1 MKKFIVL
8 FLLLSSVNYFAQFNE
23 PRISA
28 KKTFHDF
35 GTVVEGQVVNTNFEI
50 SNSGSADL
58 VINNVQASCGCTAAQ
73 PDKNVLKPGEKTSIK
88 VEFNSANRLGPQDKS
103 VYVMTNDPKNQNFVL
118 KFTCVV
124 VQKSES
130 KAIEVKVPKL
140 KLSKNQH
147 DFGKVE
153 EGKLVEVKIGLK
165 NTGKGIL
172 EITEVKS
179 SCGCTAALVSSKKL
193 NPGEN
198 GNIRIELDTAN
209 REGVFTRTV
218 TIYSNDPT
226 APNQVITLT
235 ANIQKR
241 KQ

>member
-1 MKKFIVL
+1 MKKTIL
-8 FLLLSSVNYFAQFNE
+8 FLIIFLVGNSFAQFNE

-28 KKTFHDF
+28 KKTLHDF
-35 GTVVEGQVVNTNFEI
+35 GIVVEGQVVKTFFEI

-58 VINNVQASCGCTAAQ
+58 IINNVQASCGCTAAQ

-88 VEFNSANRLGPQDKS
+88 VEFDSANRMGPQEKS
-103 VYVMTNDPKNQNFVL
+103 VYVMSNDPTNQNFVL
-118 KFTCVV
+118 KFTCTI
-124 VQKSES
+124 VQKSEN
-130 KAIEVKVPKL
+130 KTAVIKTPKL

-165 NTGKGIL
+165 NTGNGIL
-172 EITEVKS
+172 DITDVKS
-179 SCGCTAALVSSKKL
+179 SCGCAAALVSSKKL
-193 NPGEN
+193 KSGES

-209 REGVFTRTV
+209 REGVLTRTV

-241 KQ
+241 KL

>member
-1 MKKFIVL
+1 MKKFIML
-8 FLLLSSVNYFAQFNE
+8 FLLLISGNYFAQFNE

-35 GTVVEGQVVNTNFEI
+35 GTVIEGQVVTTNFEI

-58 VINNVQASCGCTAAQ
+58 MINNVQASCGCTAAQ
-73 PDKNVLKPGEKTSIK
+73 PDKNILKPGEKTSIK
-88 VEFNSANRLGPQDKS
+88 VEFNSASRLGPQDKS

-124 VQKSES
+124 VQKTAS
-130 KAIEVKVPKL
+130 KPVEVKVPKL
-140 KLSKNQH
+140 KLSTNQH

-153 EGKLVEVKIGLK
+153 EGKLVEVKIGLH
-165 NTGKGIL
+165 NTGKGVL

-193 NPGEN
+193 NPGEK

-209 REGVFTRTV
+209 REGSFTRTV

-226 APNQVITLT
+226 APNQVITLS

>member
-1 MKKFIVL
+1 MKKCVIL
-8 FLLLSSVNYFAQFNE
+8 FLLVSLVNLFAQFSSPKIN
-23 PRISA
+23 A

-35 GTVVEGQVVNTNFEI
+35 GTVVEGQIVNTTFEI
-50 SNSGSADL
+50 SNAGNADL
-58 VINNVQASCGCTAAQ
+58 TINNVQASCGCTAAK
-73 PDKNVLKPGEKTSIK
+73 PDKSVLKPGEKTSIK
-88 VEFNSANRLGPQDKS
+88 VEFNSANRLGPQEKY
-103 VYVMTNDPKNQNFVL
+103 VYVMTNDL
-118 KFTCVV
+118 KTPDLKLNFTCVV
-124 VQKSES
+124 VQKNES
-130 KAIEVKVPKL
+130 RPAEVKVPKL
-140 KLSKNQH
+140 SLSKNQH

-165 NTGKGIL
+165 NNGKGVL
-172 EITEVKS
+172 EIQEVKS

-193 NPGEN
+193 SPGES

-209 REGVFTRTV
+209 REGILTRTV

-241 KQ
+241 KA